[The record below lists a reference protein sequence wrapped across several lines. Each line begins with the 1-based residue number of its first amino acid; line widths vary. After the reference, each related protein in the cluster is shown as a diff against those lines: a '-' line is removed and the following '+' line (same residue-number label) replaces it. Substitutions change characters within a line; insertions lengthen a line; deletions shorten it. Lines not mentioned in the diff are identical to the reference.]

1 MEPDILD
8 STAARLNPTHT
19 ALIIID
25 MQKDFCCDGFASSRA
40 GRPLDAAQSIIS
52 TLVEFREAARRAGV
66 LVVHVGFKTYL
77 DHMSDSGPWLA
88 QRRRSTYSSDKIAL
102 SGDEGMEFIPELTP
116 ENNEL
121 TIWKHRYSAFKGTD
135 LDMLLRAH
143 DIKTVVPCGVS
154 TNVCVE
160 STLRDAFELS
170 YYVCLARDACASW
183 DMDLHNATLKTANAR
198 FGLVLNVS
206 EIAQVWLA
214 GSKRTTNDR

>member
-25 MQKDFCCDGFASSRA
+25 MQKDFCCDGFATSRA
-40 GRPLDAAQSIIS
+40 GRPLDAAQSIIP

-88 QRRRSTYSSDKIAL
+88 QRRRSTYASDKIAL
-102 SGDEGMEFIPELTP
+102 TDDEGMEFIPELTP
-116 ENNEL
+116 EKNEL

-143 DIKTVVPCGVS
+143 EIKTVVPCGVS

-160 STLRDAFELS
+160 STLRDAFEHS

-198 FGLVLNVS
+198 FGLVLTVT
-206 EIAQVWLA
+206 EITQVWHS
-214 GSKRTTNDR
+214 GSRRTAVDQ